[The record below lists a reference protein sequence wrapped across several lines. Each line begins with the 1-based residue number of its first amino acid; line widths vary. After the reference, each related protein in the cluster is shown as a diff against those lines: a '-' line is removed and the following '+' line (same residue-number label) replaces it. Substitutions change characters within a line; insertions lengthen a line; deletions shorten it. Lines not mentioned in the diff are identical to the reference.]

1 MDKFQDLNFNVVAT
15 DNATKVL
22 KDVLDVLTKL
32 EKKFNAFSKI
42 TMPNLNLTKDQV
54 SLLKSWNKLDSQLK
68 QVEKD
73 LNKIGKVQKEI
84 QKFEIVPK
92 GKRPFNYD
100 SGSKRYLDNN
110 IALIKREQKAISDV
124 FKGNQLLL
132 PAPSSATLKAESLRQ
147 AHQIED
153 ELSDY
158 WSKQYLVN
166 INKKTKFPYQ
176 ALQYESGH
184 GVAQLPEGFAMN
196 ENEAVE
202 EYLKARKQINK
213 ELKKTIVETNNLISK
228 SAFVDSDYKELT
240 RKEALEQDL
249 AKLKSTS
256 SKYND
261 ALQKLELAQLR
272 YKKVVEKVG
281 LNPKNSQDQLR
292 LKSAQES
299 LRLAKKRVEMAQTQL
314 KLDSGGITQEENKKD
329 NQAFE
334 KAKKNVNK
342 FVKSI
347 GRIIVYRIIRS
358 AMAEI
363 KKAVVASS
371 EELAKASEQY
381 NKIMSKFTTN
391 TDKIK
396 YSLGLMIQPFLET
409 LTPTLEVVAD
419 VFAQIA
425 NYLSYI
431 NAKSQGLTEYTKINS
446 QYAKDYLKSMKEA
459 NNLLSFDKF
468 EVLQKTEN
476 KDIYETARVEDGIE
490 ASETIQN
497 IAITIKDLSES
508 VGTIVTSIINVLS
521 KLDEIIEITAT
532 TKIATSGI
540 NDILKGALNLDLKPL
555 LGGIAKILVSIFYAV
570 SKFIDFIAT
579 LLTNVINSFKN
590 IIISIQNFFTKG
602 TALEKPLEKIYDW
615 RKGEMINN
623 WSETWENAY
632 KSIDNW
638 VSGKSSEIQNE
649 SNTKNENTAD
659 SVYGSKNSNI
669 VVDFKNVNNNAIARE
684 LAKPIA
690 DQLKKQNIKVTYS

>member
-42 TMPNLNLTKDQV
+42 TMPNLNLTKEQV
-54 SLLKSWNKLDSQLK
+54 SLLKSWNKLDAQLK
-68 QVEKD
+68 KVEQD

-184 GVAQLPEGFAMN
+184 GVAQLPEGFEMN

-213 ELKKTIVETNNLISK
+213 ELKKTIVETNNVVSK

-256 SKYND
+256 TKYND
-261 ALQKLELAQLR
+261 ALKKLELAQLR

-299 LRLAKKRVEMAQTQL
+299 LRLSKKRVEMAQTQM

-329 NQAFE
+329 NKAIE

-347 GRIIVYRIIRS
+347 GRIVVYRIIRS

-363 KKAVVASS
+363 KKAVVSSS

-381 NKIMSKFTTN
+381 NKVMSRFTTS

-396 YSLGLMIQPFLET
+396 YSLGLMIQPFIEA
-409 LTPTLEVVAD
+409 LTPTLETVAD

-431 NAKSQGLTEYTKINS
+431 NAKSKGLTEYTKINS
-446 QYAKDYLKSMKEA
+446 EYAKDYLKSMKEA

-490 ASETIQN
+490 ASESIQN
-497 IAITIKDLSES
+497 IATTIKDLSET
-508 VGTIVTSIINVLS
+508 VGTIATGMINVIS
-521 KLDEIIEITAT
+521 KLDEIIEITGV
-532 TKIATSGI
+532 TKMATSGI
-540 NDILKGALNLDLKPL
+540 NDVLKGIFNFELKPL
-555 LGGIAKILVSIFYAV
+555 LGGIVKVFISTLYPILKIV
-570 SKFIDFIAT
+570 DFIAT
-579 LLTNVINSFKN
+579 LLTNVINGFKN
-590 IIISIQNFFTKG
+590 LIISIQNFFNKG

-615 RKGEMINN
+615 RNGEMLHNLTDLYDK
-623 WSETWENAY
+623 SY
-632 KSIDNW
+632 KSIDDW
-638 VSGKSSEIQNE
+638 VNGRSSEIQNE
-649 SNTKNENTAD
+649 NNTKNENVAD
-659 SVYGSKNSNI
+659 RAYGSTTSNI

-690 DQLKKQNIKVTYS
+690 EQLKKQNIKVTYS